1 MKRKSSNE
9 NHQNPAASSADRD
22 RCLFHGAGLDRIAVF
37 AGQGA
42 LAIDRHPRRAR
53 IDASAFDALGT
64 LQIYLWVA
72 VFNAVVLISWAR
84 YQQRKSK
91 SFAQRRLPAPVV
103 DDQGLSKSFKLTGE
117 RLQKL
122 RSPGSMTIHND
133 QDGDISHVVS
143 HFFPITSDLIGPL
156 APLEHP
162 RVIRLP
168 AEDDTNREPLS
179 HV

>member
-1 MKRKSSNE
+1 
-9 NHQNPAASSADRD
+9 
-22 RCLFHGAGLDRIAVF
+22 V
-37 AGQGA
+37 
-42 LAIDRHPRRAR
+42 
-53 IDASAFDALGT
+53 FDALGT

-72 VFNAVVLISWAR
+72 LLNAAILISWAR

-91 SFAQRRLPAPVV
+91 SYAQRRLPAPVV
-103 DDQGLSKSFKLTGE
+103 DDHGLSKSFKLSGD
-117 RLQKL
+117 RLKKL
-122 RSPGSMTIHND
+122 RTPGSMTIHND
-133 QDGDISHVVS
+133 QEGDITHVVT
-143 HFFPITSDLIGPL
+143 HFFPITADLKPAPL